1 MATPQMKNTEEE
13 RQEYARI
20 LDRMRHLC
28 SVREYCTADIRRKI
42 MKMLSERTGR
52 DGKAED
58 AEEIIGRMLGSLQS
72 DGYLSDTRYAIAFAR
87 DKSSLSGW
95 GAVKIKYALGAKG
108 IDGGIIR
115 SALEEI
121 DKDRASDR
129 LERLVAA
136 KYRSLAPNLSDGK
149 DGGKGSDKDG
159 GNDSGNEIRMKI
171 IRYAM
176 GRGYGYDETISVLQ
190 KVLSAGKQD

>member
-1 MATPQMKNTEEE
+1 MKNQEEE
-13 RQEYARI
+13 RQEHARI

-28 SVREYCTADIRRKI
+28 SAREYCTADIRQKI
-42 MKMLSERTGR
+42 SKMLSERTGR

-95 GAVKIKYALGAKG
+95 GAVKIRYALGAKG

-176 GRGYGYDETISVLQ
+176 GRGYGYDETVSVLQ